1 MSRKRVPGHFD
12 CNVCPPQQ
20 GKGGDGLENMTRRWA
35 AAYLQPGTGP
45 PQVKSQKGLLPEPL
59 SASSQAA
66 ETNPD
71 STASH
76 ESLAKATLPA
86 SHTLIPPPRLC
97 FLITLPLTSKGK
109 KKEKLNGFP
118 TSWPIFFL
126 PPCFYQLAGTLDSLF
141 STHLSNP
148 SSLPLQH
155 LSQHASALNGIKSH
169 DSNSR
174 LNMNET

>member
-12 CNVCPPQQ
+12 CHVCPPQQ

-126 PPCFYQLAGTLDSLF
+126 PPCFYQLAGLSILNSPLKSIF
-141 STHLSNP
+141 S
-148 SSLPLQH
+148 SSPTPFPTCLCTQRYKIP
-155 LSQHASALNGIKSH
+155 
-169 DSNSR
+169 
-174 LNMNET
+174 